1 MPQDIHP
8 GLTKTFNICIF
19 QAVSKIHPSTLSEK
33 TYSTITRLFD
43 NYPKNLRFHSL
54 GSYSDPRDIVSNA
67 HEKPCDLAVIIV
79 GSGGTEHII
88 VDAVSKL
95 SMPILLIAFDG
106 YNSLPA
112 LAEAASYLREKNYRF
127 LYSFIELAK
136 INNYKE
142 RISSKLRSILA
153 YLSFKGS
160 KIGVIGGISPWLV
173 YSNVSGSELRSLLGT
188 EIIDI
193 SIDRLVSYYEGVE
206 PDDMLVKRFQ
216 ALASDR
222 KVSESIRSAVRL
234 YLAIKK
240 LIEEYNLDAATIN
253 CFAIAERLKVTPCLA
268 VALLNS
274 EGIILGCEGDV
285 PALLTVMANYFI
297 TGKPSFIG
305 NTSMITGNELVISHC
320 TIPLAMASS
329 YKLTT
334 HFETG
339 LGVSVSGRLPMGRNV
354 VVSKLDPRKRALL
367 VLDGKI
373 RDSVPR
379 YTRLCRTQLTIE
391 FNRDIED
398 IIDAGVGN
406 HLVVTLG
413 THSAPLRDLGRI
425 LGWKI
430 ISL

>member
-1 MPQDIHP
+1 MPQEIQI
-8 GLTKTFNICIF
+8 GLAKTFNICVF
-19 QAVSKIHPSTLSEK
+19 QVVSRIHPGNISEK
-33 TYSTITRLFD
+33 TYSGVMKLFN
-43 NYPKNLRFHSL
+43 NYPKTLRFHSL
-54 GSYSDPRDIVSNA
+54 GSYSHPQDLVSHA
-67 HEKPCDLAVIIV
+67 HEKLCDLAVIIV

-95 SMPILLIAFDG
+95 SIPVLLIAFDG

-112 LAEAASYLREKNYRF
+112 LIEATSYLHEKNYRF
-127 LYSFIELAK
+127 LHSFVELAK
-136 INNYKE
+136 IENYRKK
-142 RISSKLRSILA
+142 ILSKLQSILA
-153 YLSFKGS
+153 YLAFKGS
-160 KIGVIGGISPWLV
+160 KIGIIGDISPWLV
-173 YSNVSGSELRSLLGT
+173 YSNVSSSELRSLLGT
-188 EIIDI
+188 EIVNI
-193 SIDRLVSYYEGVE
+193 SIDRLISYYEDVE
-206 PDDMLVKRFQ
+206 ADDMLVKRFQ

-222 KVSESIRSAVRL
+222 QVSESLRRAIRL
-234 YLAIKK
+234 YFAIKK
-240 LIEEYNLDAATIN
+240 LIDEYNLDAATIN
-253 CFAIAERLKVTPCLA
+253 CFATAESLKVTPCLA

-274 EGIILGCEGDV
+274 EGKILGCEGDV

-305 NTSMITGNELVISHC
+305 NTSMVTGNELVLSHC
-320 TIPLAMASS
+320 TIPLAMTSS

-339 LGVSVSGRLPMGRNV
+339 LGVSVSGRLPIGRNV

-391 FNRDIED
+391 FERSVYD

-406 HLVVTLG
+406 HLTVTLG
-413 THSAPLRDLGRI
+413 THSSSLRDLGRI
-425 LGWKI
+425 LGWRI